1 MENLAVNDG
10 NKPSV
15 EDVLTKVNGLWWMVD
30 MFVVLA
36 RTDMSHEVPVKQYFV
51 YEKIL
56 NDLYYALDNREV
68 LHRSFETFR
77 SLYGDGAKLE
87 FTEDEVLN
95 NALRRLLVDQASMDN
110 PFEFQ
115 DALEGI
121 TSVVKRIHR
130 DITRELKEYETVL
143 LEKSLKMNTKGGVSN
158 GMICSVPSYLL

>member
-1 MENLAVNDG
+1 MENLAVYDG

-36 RTDMSHEVPVKQYFV
+36 RTDISHEAPVKQYFV

-56 NDLYYALDNREV
+56 NDLHYALDNREV
-68 LHRSFETFR
+68 LNRSFKTFR

-87 FTEDEVLN
+87 FTNDEVLN

-121 TSVVKRIHR
+121 KSVVNRIHR
-130 DITRELKEYETVL
+130 DITRDAIIRTYITAL
-143 LEKSLKMNTKGGVSN
+143 
-158 GMICSVPSYLL
+158 

>member
-1 MENLAVNDG
+1 MENLAVYDG

-36 RTDMSHEVPVKQYFV
+36 RTDMSHEVPLKQYFV

-68 LHRSFETFR
+68 LNRSFETFR

-121 TSVVKRIHR
+121 ASVVKRIHR
-130 DITRELKEYETVL
+130 EGITHEQKEYELVR
-143 LEKSLKMNTKGGVSN
+143 LEKSLKMNTQGGVISN
-158 GMICSVPSYLL
+158 DGIYHN

>member
-1 MENLAVNDG
+1 MENLILHNGD
-10 NKPSV
+10 KPTV

-36 RTDMSHEVPVKQYFV
+36 RTDISYEPPVKQYYV

-68 LHRSFETFR
+68 LNRSFETFR
-77 SLYGDGAKLE
+77 SLYGDGAKLK
-87 FTEDEVLN
+87 FTGDEILN
-95 NALRRLLVDQASMDN
+95 RALERLLVDQASMDN

-121 TSVVKRIHR
+121 ARVVKRIHR
-130 DITRELKEYETVL
+130 DITRELNEYESKQ
-143 LEKSLKMNTKGGVSN
+143 LEESLKEED
-158 GMICSVPSYLL
+158 L

>member
-1 MENLAVNDG
+1 MENVTLHNGD
-10 NKPSV
+10 KPTV

-36 RTDMSHEVPVKQYFV
+36 RTDISYEPPVTSYTKIKESVRQYFV

-56 NDLYYALDNREV
+56 NDLYYALNNREV
-68 LHRSFETFR
+68 LNRSFETFR

-87 FTEDEVLN
+87 FTGDEILN
-95 NALRRLLVDQASMDN
+95 RALRRLLVDQASMNN

-121 TSVVKRIHR
+121 VRAVRRIHR
-130 DITRELKEYETVL
+130 DITRELNEYEFKK
-143 LEKSLKMNTKGGVSN
+143 LEESLKKSGN
-158 GMICSVPSYLL
+158 L

>member
-1 MENLAVNDG
+1 MENVTLHNGD
-10 NKPSV
+10 KPTV

-36 RTDMSHEVPVKQYFV
+36 RTDISYEPPVKQYFV

-56 NDLYYALDNREV
+56 NDLYYALNNREV
-68 LHRSFETFR
+68 LNRSFETFR

-87 FTEDEVLN
+87 FTGDEILN
-95 NALRRLLVDQASMDN
+95 RALRRLLVDQASMNN

-121 TSVVKRIHR
+121 VRVVRRIHR
-130 DITRELKEYETVL
+130 DITRELNEYEFKK
-143 LEKSLKMNTKGGVSN
+143 LEESLKKRGN
-158 GMICSVPSYLL
+158 L